1 MEPVSFEAQGH
12 NMRVEKGYALRNLLQ
27 ELARDFHDV
36 KEAQDALARG
46 EPGAGDRLD
55 NRVKLL
61 EQTFCELIER
71 HVK

>member
-1 MEPVSFEAQGH
+1 MA
-12 NMRVEKGYALRNLLQ
+12 MRKLIVERGYALRNLLQ

-61 EQTFCELIER
+61 EQTFSEVVER
-71 HVK
+71 CIK